1 MGILEL
7 LIVDIDDPDYKQSVR
22 DFIKK
27 EDPIDTVTL
36 IKEKQMLADIFYM
49 DDKYRDFFE
58 HSAIN
63 YNLSKF
69 NDYEEQFQSTS
80 FEDSN
85 RMVTDRYGDFVDELE
100 DSGDKYLYYY
110 IRQGI
115 LFEDREYS
123 IYTKYR
129 IDYDGYRS
137 LIDILQI
144 PRVFF
149 EIVYKFEERIEL

>member
-1 MGILEL
+1 
-7 LIVDIDDPDYKQSVR
+7 
-22 DFIKK
+22 
-27 EDPIDTVTL
+27 
-36 IKEKQMLADIFYM
+36 M